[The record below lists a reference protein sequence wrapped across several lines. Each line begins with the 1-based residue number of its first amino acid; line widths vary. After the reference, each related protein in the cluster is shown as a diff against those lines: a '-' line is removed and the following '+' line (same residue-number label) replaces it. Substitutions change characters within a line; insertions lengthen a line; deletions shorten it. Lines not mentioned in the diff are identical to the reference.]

1 MARRVHNAGPWI
13 LYAPSGRPVG
23 RRRSLK
29 AAQNHF
35 DRPYQH
41 GNVAVQHD
49 GTGERWERRGGSW
62 FKAADANKAL
72 RRAQDEGRVA

>member
-1 MARRVHNAGPWI
+1 MARRAQSLGPWM
-13 LYAPSGRPVG
+13 LYAPSGRPAG

-41 GNVAVQHD
+41 GNVAVEHER
-49 GTGERWERRGGSW
+49 TGERWERRGGSW
-62 FKAADANKAL
+62 FRAVAPANAV
-72 RRAQDEGRVA
+72 RATEEAK